1 MYSFLIRKIFFSLL
15 AISFFNTGLY
25 AQQGKTDPTFNT
37 TDNGTIGDGFDNTVR
52 TLSLQSDEKLIVG
65 GDYLNLNGISSPYL
79 TRLNVDGSIDESF
92 TTGTGFNGKVYS
104 CCILPDRKIVIGG
117 SFTAYNGGS
126 SGRLIRLNTDG
137 SQDTS
142 FNTTIGAT
150 NGIIYKVCPQTDGKI
165 ILVGS
170 FTKYNNVTVN
180 RIARI
185 LPDGALDTSFT
196 TGTGSSLT
204 ITNVEILEDDKILLT
219 GNFTAFNGIAAN
231 RIVRLYPDGSVD
243 QSFNIGTAF
252 NDDVNAIAVQSDGK
266 IILGGKFT
274 AYNEITANR
283 IIRLHPDGTPDTAF
297 LSGSGLSKDA
307 VQVIRIDA
315 SGTITVGG
323 SFNGFY
329 NNTEVSRLFFL
340 NQDGTLK
347 TDFYT
352 GSGPESA
359 SVLALENSTDGSW
372 YIGGS
377 FSVFDGQNQGRIAR
391 INADGEYDTGYLSA
405 GIGFN
410 NSVLK
415 VLALENKQTMVFGN
429 FNKFNGTDSSKI
441 ARLLENGTLD
451 DTFNFGQQGAN
462 NVIKT
467 AVLQVD
473 GKIVFAGNFTKYN
486 GLISNRIARILADG
500 TIDANFNIGSGFNNQ
515 VYAMAIQPDQKII
528 VGGNFSSYNNA
539 PANRIIRLL
548 PDGVPDAGF
557 KVGLGADA
565 IIDVIL
571 IQPDGKLLVAGRFTS
586 FDNQIIPGLVRLNS
600 DGSIDAGFNTGMGF
614 DKNVYALALQSDQK
628 IIVGGSFLLYNGIP
642 QKRILR
648 LHPNGDLDTTFD
660 SGTGFSKGD
669 VLTVLVQPDDRILA
683 GGTFSGT
690 YKTKPSLRIIRLL
703 KTGERDSGFQA
714 ALNNKLHTMTF
725 TADRK
730 LMIGGDFN
738 SVSGV
743 SKHRIARLK
752 ICLEKTVWDGV
763 SWSNGFPSRGK
774 EVVFTE
780 DYANLTTTNS
790 CSCTINEGK
799 TVNLLSG
806 NTLEIQ
812 FDYSGLGTLILHDTA
827 SLYQDDDEII
837 NSGTVH
843 VIRKSSP
850 VLKFDYTYWSSP
862 VANQRLIDVSP
873 KTLADKFF
881 SFNYLLGDWTIEN
894 PADPMVLGK
903 GYIIRGPQDFS
914 VVAASKFE
922 ALFKGIPNNGKI
934 TLNMGDKD
942 TFNLIGNPYPSA
954 INADLFLD
962 ENRENIKG
970 TLYFWTHN
978 TPINNY
984 EYASD
989 DYAIYNLLGG
999 TGTRAA
1005 LSPGVNETIPD
1016 GTIASGQA
1024 FFAMSKNAGIVEFNN
1039 SIRIMGRNST
1049 FFKSDIK
1056 NKKTEKPAI
1065 EKHRIWL
1072 DLENSKGV
1080 FKQILIGYIQ
1090 GASDLTPDNYNAES
1104 LKGNEYVDFYSILE
1118 NKNLAIHGS
1127 VMPFKVSDSA
1137 AIGYDTAVEGNFTIR
1152 IDHVDGLFENRNVYI
1167 EDKILKVIHNL
1178 KDSPYSF
1185 STSRGTFKERF
1196 LIHYN
1201 DKSLKSKNFEK
1212 SEDPVF
1218 ISVKNG
1224 SVLIKSTKEKMKE
1237 IEIFDISGKL
1247 VYTKKAIN
1255 ESEFHLSNLQLSHQI
1270 FLLKITFENNNR
1282 IVRKFLL
1289 Q

>member
-1 MYSFLIRKIFFSLL
+1 MFFLIIVISLL
-15 AISFFNTGLY
+15 NSAELY
-25 AQQGKTDPTFNT
+25 PQQGKVDPTFNT
-37 TDNGTIGDGFDNTVR
+37 TDDGSIGDGFDNTVR

-92 TTGTGFNGKVYS
+92 DTGTGFNGKVYS
-104 CCILPDRKIVIGG
+104 CSILPDRKIIIGG
-117 SFTAYNGGS
+117 SFTAYNGVS
-126 SGRLIRLNTDG
+126 AGRLIRLNADG
-137 SQDTS
+137 SADTS

-185 LPDGALDTSFT
+185 LPDGALDTSFS
-196 TGTGSSLT
+196 TGTGSPLS
-204 ITNVEILEDDKILLT
+204 ITDVKILADDKMLLT
-219 GNFTAFNGIAAN
+219 GNFTVFNGIAAN
-231 RIVRLYPDGSVD
+231 RIVRLFPDGQVD
-243 QSFNIGTAF
+243 QSFNTGTAF
-252 NDDVNAIAVQSDGK
+252 NDDVNAIAIQADGK
-266 IILGGKFT
+266 IIAGGKFT

-283 IIRLHPDGTPDTAF
+283 IIRLHPDGTPDTTF

-307 VQVIRIDA
+307 VQVIKIDA
-315 SGTITVGG
+315 SGTITIGG

-329 NNTEVSRLFFL
+329 NNSEVSRLFFL

-347 TDFYT
+347 NDFYN

-359 SVLALENSTDGSW
+359 SVLALESAKGSW

-377 FSVFDGQNQGRIAR
+377 FSVFDGQNQGRLAK

-410 NSVLK
+410 NSVLQ

-429 FNKFNGTDSSKI
+429 FNKFNGKYSSKI

-451 DTFNFGQQGAN
+451 DTFNVGQQGAN

-467 AVLQVD
+467 AVQQVD
-473 GKIVFAGNFTKYN
+473 GKIIFSGNFTRYN
-486 GLISNRIARILADG
+486 ESACSRIARILADG
-500 TIDANFNIGSGFNNQ
+500 TVDEKFNTGSGFNSQ

-528 VGGNFSSYNNA
+528 VGGNFSLYNSA

-548 PDGVPDAGF
+548 PSGLPDASF
-557 KVGLGADA
+557 NVGLGANA
-565 IIDVIL
+565 IIYAIL
-571 IQPDGKLLVAGRFTS
+571 LQPDGKILVGGRFTS
-586 FDNQIIPGLVRLNS
+586 FDDHPVSGLVRLNTN
-600 DGSIDAGFNTGMGF
+600 GSIDSSFNTGTGF
-614 DKNVYALALQSDQK
+614 DKNVYALNLQSDQK
-628 IIVGGSFLLYNGIP
+628 IIVGGSFLMYNGIS

-648 LHPNGDLDTTFD
+648 LHPNGDLDSTFD

-669 VLTVLVQPDDRILA
+669 VLSILIQPDDRILL

-690 YKTKPSLRIIRLL
+690 YKTIPSLRIIRLL
-703 KTGERDSGFQA
+703 KTGEYDGSFQA
-714 ALNNKLHTMTF
+714 ALNNKLHSMSF
-725 TADRK
+725 TADHK

-738 SVSGV
+738 SVSGI

-752 ICLEKTVWDGV
+752 SCLDKTVWDGV
-763 SWSNGFPSRGK
+763 SWSNGFPSQGK

-780 DYANLTTTNS
+780 DYANLITANS
-790 CSCTINEGK
+790 CNCTINEGK

-806 NTLEIQ
+806 NTLGIQ
-812 FDYSGLGTLILHDTA
+812 FGYSGLGTLILNDAA

-837 NSGTVH
+837 NNGTVH

-862 VANQRLIDVSP
+862 VANQKLTDFSP
-873 KTLADKFF
+873 NTLTDKFF
-881 SFNYLLGDWTIEN
+881 SFNYLLGDWTFEN
-894 PADPMVLGK
+894 PSDPMVLGK
-903 GYIIRGPQDFS
+903 GYIIRSPQDFS
-914 VVAASKFE
+914 PISVSKFE
-922 ALFKGIPNNGKI
+922 AIFKGIPNNGKI
-934 TLNMGDKD
+934 SLNIGEQD

-962 ENRENIKG
+962 QNNENIKG

-1016 GTIASGQA
+1016 GTIASAQA
-1024 FFAMSKNAGIVEFNN
+1024 FFAVSKNAGLVEFNN
-1039 SIRIMGRNST
+1039 SMRIIGRNST
-1049 FFKSDIK
+1049 FFKSETKNKK
-1056 NKKTEKPAI
+1056 NKKTAI

-1072 DLENSKGV
+1072 DLENSKGA

-1104 LKGNEYVDFYSILE
+1104 LKGNEYVDFYSILD
-1118 NKNLAIHGS
+1118 NKNLAIQGS
-1127 VMPFKVSDSA
+1127 VKSFDISDSVTL
-1137 AIGYDTAVEGNFTIR
+1137 GYDTAVEGEFTIR
-1152 IDHVDGLFENRNVYI
+1152 IDHVDGLFENLNVYI
-1167 EDKILKVIHNL
+1167 EDKTLKVIHNL
-1178 KDSPYSF
+1178 KDSPYF
-1185 STSRGTFKERF
+1185 FRTSKGIFKERF
-1196 LIHYN
+1196 LIHYS
-1201 DKSLKSKNFEK
+1201 DKSLKNKDFEK
-1212 SEDPVF
+1212 SEDSIF
-1218 ISVKNG
+1218 ISVRNR
-1224 SVLIKSTKEKMKE
+1224 SVRLKSTKEKINK
-1237 IEIFDISGKL
+1237 IEVFDISGKL
-1247 VYTKKAIN
+1247 IYRKNTIN
-1255 ESEFHLSNLQLSHQI
+1255 ESEVHLPDLQVNQQI
-1270 FLLKITFENNNR
+1270 LFLQITFENNDR
-1282 IVRKFLL
+1282 IARKFILH
-1289 Q
+1289 

>member
-1 MYSFLIRKIFFSLL
+1 MRKIFFLVTVIGLL
-15 AISFFNTGLY
+15 NAAKLY
-25 AQQGKTDPTFNT
+25 PQQGKVDPTFNT
-37 TDNGTIGDGFDNTVR
+37 TDDGSIGDGFDNTVR
-52 TLSLQSDEKLIVG
+52 TLSLQFDEKLIVG
-65 GDYLNLNGISSPYL
+65 GDYLNLNGIPSPYL
-79 TRLNVDGSIDESF
+79 TRLNGDGSIDESF
-92 TTGTGFNGKVYS
+92 NTGTGFNGKVYS
-104 CCILPDRKIVIGG
+104 CSILPDRKIIIGG
-117 SFTAYNGGS
+117 SFTAYNGVS

-137 SQDTS
+137 SADTS

-150 NGIIYKVCPQTDGKI
+150 NGIIYKACPQTNGKI

-185 LPDGALDTSFT
+185 LPDGALDTSFN
-196 TGTGSSLT
+196 TGSGSSLS
-204 ITNVEILEDDKILLT
+204 ITNVEILADDKLLLT

-231 RIVRLYPDGSVD
+231 RIVRLFPDGQVD

-252 NDDVNAIAVQSDGK
+252 NDDVNAIAVQADGK
-266 IILGGKFT
+266 IIAGGKFT
-274 AYNEITANR
+274 SYNEISANR
-283 IIRLHPDGTPDTAF
+283 IIRLHPDGTPDTTF

-307 VQVIRIDA
+307 VQVIKINA
-315 SGTITVGG
+315 AGTIAIGG

-329 NNTEVSRLFFL
+329 NNSEVSRLFFL

-347 TDFYT
+347 NDFYT

-359 SVLALENSTDGSW
+359 SVLALESDTEGSW

-377 FSVFDGQNQGRIAR
+377 FSVFDGQNQGRLAK

-429 FNKFNGTDSSKI
+429 FNKFNGTYSSKI

-451 DTFNFGQQGAN
+451 DTFNVGQQGAN

-467 AVLQVD
+467 AVQQVD
-473 GKIVFAGNFTKYN
+473 GKIIFSGNFTRYN
-486 GLISNRIARILADG
+486 GLTCTRIARILADG
-500 TIDANFNIGSGFNNQ
+500 TVDENFNTGSGFNNQ
-515 VYAMAIQPDQKII
+515 VYAMALQPDQKII
-528 VGGNFSSYNNA
+528 VGGNFSLYNNA

-548 PDGVPDAGF
+548 PDGLPDTSF
-557 KVGLGADA
+557 SVGLGANA
-565 IIDVIL
+565 IIYVIL
-571 IQPDGKLLVAGRFTS
+571 VQPDGKILVGGRFTS
-586 FDNQIIPGLVRLNS
+586 FDDHSVSGLVRLNS
-600 DGSIDAGFNTGMGF
+600 NGSIDSSFDTGTGF
-614 DKNVYALALQSDQK
+614 DKNVYALNLQSDQK
-628 IIVGGSFLLYNGIP
+628 IIVGGSFLMYNGIS

-669 VLTVLVQPDDRILA
+669 ILSILIQPDDRILL

-690 YKTKPSLRIIRLL
+690 YKTIPSLRIIRLL
-703 KTGERDSGFQA
+703 KTGEYDNSFQA
-714 ALNNKLHTMTF
+714 ALNNKLHSMSF
-725 TADRK
+725 TADHK

-738 SVSGV
+738 SVSGI

-763 SWSNGFPSRGK
+763 SWSNGFPSPGK

-780 DYANLTTTNS
+780 DYANLITTNS
-790 CSCTINEGK
+790 CNCTINEGK

-806 NTLEIQ
+806 NTLGIQ
-812 FDYSGLGTLILHDTA
+812 FGYGGLGTLILNDTA
-827 SLYQDDDEII
+827 SLYQEDDEII
-837 NSGTVH
+837 NNGAVH

-862 VANQRLIDVSP
+862 VANQKLIDVSP
-873 KTLADKFF
+873 NTLTDKFF
-881 SFNYLLGDWTIEN
+881 SFNYLLGDWAFEN
-894 PADPMVLGK
+894 PSNDMVLGK
-903 GYIIRGPQDFS
+903 GYIIRSPQNFS
-914 VVAASKFE
+914 AISVSKFE
-922 ALFKGIPNNGKI
+922 AIFKGIPNNGKI
-934 TLNMGDKD
+934 NLNIGNQD

-962 ENRENIKG
+962 QNKENIKG

-999 TGTRAA
+999 VGTRAA
-1005 LSPGVNETIPD
+1005 LSPGLNEAIPD

-1024 FFAMSKNAGIVEFNN
+1024 FFAVSKNAGIVEFNN
-1039 SIRIMGRNST
+1039 SMRIIGRNSF
-1049 FFKSDIK
+1049 FFKSDAKNKK
-1056 NKKTEKPAI
+1056 NKKTAI

-1072 DLENSKGV
+1072 NLENSKGA

-1090 GASDLTPDNYNAES
+1090 GSSDLTPDNYNAES
-1104 LKGNEYVDFYSILE
+1104 LKGNQYVDFYSILE
-1118 NKNLAIHGS
+1118 NKNLAIQGS
-1127 VMPFKVSDSA
+1127 VKSFEMSDSV
-1137 AIGYDTAVEGNFTIR
+1137 AIGYDTTVEGEFIIR

-1167 EDKILKVIHNL
+1167 EDKTLKVIHNL
-1178 KDSPYSF
+1178 KDSAYF
-1185 STSRGTFKERF
+1185 FRTSKGIFKERF
-1196 LIHYN
+1196 LLHYN
-1201 DKSLKSKNFEK
+1201 DKSLKNKDFEK
-1212 SEDPVF
+1212 SEDSIF
-1218 ISVKNG
+1218 ILVKNRA
-1224 SVLIKSTKEKMKE
+1224 VILKSTKEKIKK
-1237 IEIFDISGKL
+1237 IEIFDISGKRIHM
-1247 VYTKKAIN
+1247 KNAIN
-1255 ESEFHLSNLQLSHQI
+1255 ESEIHLPDLQVNQQI
-1270 FLLKITFENNNR
+1270 LFLKITFENNES
-1282 IVRKFLL
+1282 IVRKFAL